1 VEVNVGGKRMKS
13 VAIFWQ
19 PEKRHTIGLLPLYN
33 NVNKL
38 QWTVIQIKFLEVIRI
53 QNNPRRKRMICN

>member
-1 VEVNVGGKRMKS
+1 MKS
-13 VAIFWQ
+13 MAIFWQ